1 MTRDEYYT
9 LLKEKWEQTDQT
21 SREAIHAYNEY
32 ARNLR
37 HQIDEEE

>member
-1 MTRDEYYT
+1 MTQDEYFA

-32 ARNLR
+32 ARELR
-37 HQIDEEE
+37 HQLDEEG